1 MHLMEIKNY
10 MKYLDIFLKIIVI
23 SFFIISGCIVGYA
36 IYGTLLNFLNSDLFS
51 ESIFQDM
58 ITLKIAVSAFIGLLV
73 GLFTSLTLYL
83 SINNKSV

>member
-1 MHLMEIKNY
+1 
-10 MKYLDIFLKIIVI
+10 MKYLDIFFKKIVI
-23 SFFIISGCIVGYA
+23 SFFIIGGWIVGYA

-58 ITLKIAVSAFIGLLV
+58 ITLKIAISAFIGLAV

>member
-1 MHLMEIKNY
+1 
-10 MKYLDIFLKIIVI
+10 MKYLDIFFKIVAIH
-23 SFFIISGCIVGYA
+23 FFIIIGCFVGYA
-36 IYGTLLNFLNSDLFS
+36 IYGTLLNFLNGDLFS

-73 GLFTSLTLYL
+73 GLFTSLTIYF